1 VSPSLFGNEYY
12 THRLI
17 GTMINAADELP
28 EQAMKSDRFKQV
40 ITGEPVAARQIYRE
54 AGEVRCLALHFYTCN
69 ELPLFSGGIDA
80 GILRRLLL
88 IQFNRTIPVE
98 ERVEDLGKRIA
109 AEEADL
115 LLVFAAEGLRRVL
128 KQRGYTQPPSSARVM
143 TEYLEEA
150 DPVRGWCAQR
160 LLIDPAQ
167 SWKLSSAEA
176 YADFTAWCR
185 DQGIKESYIV
195 GNRSFGKRLLR
206 TDPRI
211 QRLRS
216 DGSYYAG
223 VKLKPL

>member
-1 VSPSLFGNEYY
+1 
-12 THRLI
+12 
-17 GTMINAADELP
+17 M
-28 EQAMKSDRFKQV
+28 
-40 ITGEPVAARQIYRE
+40 
-54 AGEVRCLALHFYTCN
+54 ALHFYTCN

-80 GILRRLLL
+80 GVLRRLSLV
-88 IQFNRTIPVE
+88 QFSRTIPAE
-98 ERVEDLGKRIA
+98 ERIEDLGKRIA

-128 KQRGYTQPPSSARVM
+128 QQRGYTQPPSSARVM

-160 LLIDPAQ
+160 LLID
-167 SWKLSSAEA
+167 STHNWRLSSAEA

-216 DGSYYAG
+216 NGSHYAG